1 MADDPRVSRRQFLQI
16 SSVAA
21 VAAPLIAGCSSFQ
34 PRRSLTLDE
43 FTLVEAIADQ
53 VIPPD
58 QDPGGKDTGVAL
70 FIEQQLR
77 GRYARFLPAY
87 QEGLRRVDESS
98 RRLHGRRFIDL
109 TVDTQT
115 ALLAALERNQGP
127 DGIWPALPR
136 GSAEFF
142 RLVAD
147 HCLQGYYGSPRHG
160 GNRDGASWRMIGVP
174 YPQVV
179 GRILP

>member
-1 MADDPRVSRRQFLQI
+1 M
-16 SSVAA
+16 
-21 VAAPLIAGCSSFQ
+21 AGCASLQ
-34 PRRSLTLDE
+34 PRQLLTLDE
-43 FTLVEAIADQ
+43 LTLVEAIADQ
-53 VIPPD
+53 VIPRPGPRRGT
-58 QDPGGKDTGVAL
+58 PGGL